1 MRVET
6 RKKFSPCPSPK
17 LKKFVVVGIPM
28 VEMTPSFPGVTTPRE
43 TAVDSQEDQE
53 QVVQV
58 AVDQERDVLAVVAQA
73 AAPVAV
79 APAAARWA
87 TMGSPEA
94 SVRQRPVPA
103 SNSLPFNEPK
113 CWEWP
118 EKSPRMLHFT
128 RHTLLA

>member
-1 MRVET
+1 
-6 RKKFSPCPSPK
+6 
-17 LKKFVVVGIPM
+17 M

-73 AAPVAV
+73 AEAQAAAPVVV
-79 APAAARWA
+79 APAAARWV

-94 SVRQRPVPA
+94 SVRQRPVPV
-103 SNSLPFNEPK
+103 SSSLPFNEPK